1 MLHQIETKMLSA
13 LSGRISAEA
22 LSQQAGI
29 PLSSVL
35 SFSQSLKEKGY
46 ISIEQTEEKHV
57 SLTTEGQGYAAKGL
71 PEQSV
76 HKAAQ
81 SGAPITSLS
90 PIERTVGLPW
100 ASRNG
105 WVKIEGGMLT
115 SLCSTEPYFLQEAL
129 SKISRREPVDGEAL
143 SILLKRKLVSQSS
156 IKKVYLEPTA
166 LAPEES
172 ASAGKAAM
180 GGAAEGGSTSNGAGA
195 EAAAQQEIN
204 SLTRD
209 MLLSGSYKGALFRP
223 YDVTAPAEIPSPA
236 KRHMISRL
244 RGKISRIF
252 TDMGFDEMEG
262 SEAQSAFWNFDA
274 LFQPQDHPARE
285 LADTFYL
292 KNGIE
297 LPSDSELVA
306 RIKKVHEKSWGG
318 AWSEEIAKKGVL
330 RTHTTSVSASYL
342 YNECRGSN
350 APKKYF
356 SIGKVYRNEATDYKH
371 LAEFFQVEG
380 IVVWEGATFRDLL
393 GLLREFYRKLGFEK
407 IRFQPS
413 YFPYTEPSL
422 EISVFF
428 EKKQQWL
435 ELGGAGIF
443 RPEVSIPLCDR
454 YPVLAWGLSLERP
467 LMLLN
472 DMDDI
477 RDFYKG
483 NAGWLRKQKV
493 Q

>member
-1 MLHQIETKMLSA
+1 MLHQIETKMLAA
-13 LSGRISAEA
+13 LAGRMSAEA
-22 LSQQAGI
+22 LAQKSGV

-46 ISIEQTEEKHV
+46 VSIEQTEEKRAA
-57 SLTTEGQGYAAKGL
+57 LTAEGQGYAAKGL

-76 HKAAQ
+76 HRHAQ
-81 SGAPITSLS
+81 SGAFVSSLS
-90 PIERTVGLPW
+90 PVERSVGLPW

-105 WVKIEGGMLT
+105 WVKIEGGRLA
-115 SLCSTEPYFLQEAL
+115 SLCSPEPYFLQEAL
-129 SKISRREPVDGEAL
+129 S
-143 SILLKRKLVSQSS
+143 ILLKRRLAVQTVTKTTFV
-156 IKKVYLEPTA
+156 EPSA
-166 LAPEES
+166 MQPEEIPAAGPVPS
-172 ASAGKAAM
+172 APSAPP
-180 GGAAEGGSTSNGAGA
+180 
-195 EAAAQQEIN
+195 EIN
-204 SLTRD
+204 SLTRE
-209 MLLSGSYKGALFRP
+209 MLLSGSFKGALFRP
-223 YDVTAPAEIPSPA
+223 YDVSAPAEIPSPA
-236 KRHMISRL
+236 KRHAVSRL
-244 RGKISRIF
+244 KRKISRIF
-252 TDMGFDEMEG
+252 TDMGFEEMEG
-262 SEAQSAFWNFDA
+262 GEAQSAFWNFDA

-292 KNGIE
+292 KE
-297 LPSDSELVA
+297 SMPLPSDPELVS
-306 RIKKVHEKSWGG
+306 RIRKVHEKCWSG

-330 RTHTTSVSASYL
+330 RTHTTAVSASCL
-342 YNECRGSN
+342 YNECRGSK
-350 APKKYF
+350 AARKYF
-356 SIGKVYRNEATDYKH
+356 SVGKVYRNEATDYKH

-393 GLLREFYRKLGFEK
+393 GLLREFYRKLGFDK

-483 NAGWLRKQKV
+483 NAGWLRRQKV

>member
-1 MLHQIETKMLSA
+1 MLHQIEAKMLSA
-13 LSGRISAEA
+13 LSGRMSAEE
-22 LSQQAGI
+22 LSQKAGL
-29 PLSSVL
+29 PVSSVL

-46 ISIEQTEEKHV
+46 VSIGQTEEKRL
-57 SLTTEGQGYAAKGL
+57 SLTPEGQGYAAKGL

-76 HKAAQ
+76 HLKAQ
-81 SGAPITSLS
+81 SGAPISSLS
-90 PIERTVGLPW
+90 PAERAVGLPW

-105 WVKIEGGMLT
+105 WVKIEGGALSSM
-115 SLCSTEPYFLQEAL
+115 CSPEPYFLQEAL
-129 SKISRREPVDGEAL
+129 SKISRHEPADGEAL
-143 SILLKRKLVSQSS
+143 SILLKRKLVSQASV
-156 IKKVYLEPTA
+156 KTTYLEPTA
-166 LAPEES
+166 LSPEEP
-172 ASAGKAAM
+172 ASAGNA
-180 GGAAEGGSTSNGAGA
+180 AAESGAVA
-195 EAAAQQEIN
+195 PQEIN

-209 MLLSGSYKGALFRP
+209 MLLSGSWKGAAFRP
-223 YDVTAPAEIPSPA
+223 YDVSAPSEIPSPA
-236 KRHMISRL
+236 KRHAISRL
-244 RGKISRIF
+244 RQRIGRIF
-252 TDMGFDEMEG
+252 ADMGFDEMQGAEM
-262 SEAQSAFWNFDA
+262 QSAFWNFDA

-292 KNGIE
+292 KNGMQ
-297 LPSDSELVA
+297 LPNDSELVS
-306 RIKKVHEKSWGG
+306 RIRKVHEKNWGG
-318 AWSEEIAKKGVL
+318 SWSEEVAKKGVL
-330 RTHTTSVSASYL
+330 RTHTTAVSANCL
-342 YNECRGSN
+342 YSECRNSG
-350 APKKYF
+350 PKKFF
-356 SIGKVYRNEATDYKH
+356 SVGKVYRNEATDYKH

-393 GLLREFYRKLGFEK
+393 GLLREFYRKLGFDK

-422 EISVFF
+422 EVSVYF
-428 EKKQQWL
+428 EKKKQWL

-483 NAGWLRKQKV
+483 NAGWLRRQKV

>member
-1 MLHQIETKMLSA
+1 MLHQVESKILSA
-13 LSGRISAEA
+13 LSGRMPAEELA
-22 LSQQAGI
+22 LAAGV

-46 ISIEQTEEKHV
+46 VSIAQYEEKRV
-57 SLTTEGQGYAAKGL
+57 ALTPEGQACLHSGF

-76 HKAAQ
+76 HRAAKAGRPL
-81 SGAPITSLS
+81 SSLTPS
-90 PIERTVGLPW
+90 ERAIGLPW

-105 WVKIEGGMLT
+105 WVKVEAGRLIPTG
-115 SLCSTEPYFLQEAL
+115 EPGQYELQQALAAASRGEQVGQEAL
-129 SKISRREPVDGEAL
+129 SV
-143 SILLKRKLVSQSS
+143 LLKRKLATQSVS
-156 IKKVYLEPTA
+156 KKVFLSPTA
-166 LAPEES
+166 VQPEES
-172 ASAGKAAM
+172 APAASSELN
-180 GGAAEGGSTSNGAGA
+180 A
-195 EAAAQQEIN
+195 I
-204 SLTRD
+204 TRE
-209 MLLSGSYKGALFRP
+209 MLLSGKWKGSTFRP
-223 YDVTAPAEIPSPA
+223 YDVSAPAEVPSPA
-236 KRHMISRL
+236 KRHAISRL
-244 RGKISRIF
+244 RQRIARIF
-252 TDMGFDEMEG
+252 TDMGFEEMEG
-262 SEAQSAFWNFDA
+262 PEVQSAFWNFDA

-292 KNGIE
+292 KE
-297 LPSDSELVA
+297 PLPLPDDAGLTA
-306 RIKKVHEKSWGG
+306 RIKKVHEKCWGG
-318 AWSEEIAKKGVL
+318 AWSEQVAKNGVL
-330 RTHTTSVSASYL
+330 RTHTTAVSSQYL
-342 YNECRGSN
+342 YRECRDG

-356 SIGKVYRNEATDYKH
+356 SVGKVYRNEATDYKH

-380 IVVWEGATFRDLL
+380 IVVWEGATFCDLL
-393 GLLREFYRKLGFEK
+393 GLLREFYRKLGFDK

-483 NAGWLRKQKV
+483 NAGWLRKQKM

>member
-1 MLHQIETKMLSA
+1 MLHQIETKMLAA
-13 LSGRISAEA
+13 LAGRMSAEA
-22 LSQQAGI
+22 LAQKSGV

-46 ISIEQTEEKHV
+46 VSIEQTEEKRAA
-57 SLTTEGQGYAAKGL
+57 LTAEGQGYAAKGL

-76 HKAAQ
+76 HRHAQ
-81 SGAPITSLS
+81 SGAFVSSLS
-90 PIERTVGLPW
+90 PVERSVGLPW

-105 WVKIEGGMLT
+105 WVKIEGGRLA
-115 SLCSTEPYFLQEAL
+115 SLCSPEPYFLQEAL
-129 SKISRREPVDGEAL
+129 SRISRHENADGEAL
-143 SILLKRKLVSQSS
+143 SILLKRRLAVQTVTKTTFV
-156 IKKVYLEPTA
+156 EPSA
-166 LAPEES
+166 MQPEEIPAAGPVPS
-172 ASAGKAAM
+172 APSAPP
-180 GGAAEGGSTSNGAGA
+180 
-195 EAAAQQEIN
+195 EIN
-204 SLTRD
+204 SLTRE
-209 MLLSGSYKGALFRP
+209 MLLSGSFKGALFRP
-223 YDVTAPAEIPSPA
+223 YDVSAPAEIPSPA
-236 KRHMISRL
+236 KRHAVSRL
-244 RGKISRIF
+244 KRKISRIF
-252 TDMGFDEMEG
+252 TDMGFEEMEG
-262 SEAQSAFWNFDA
+262 GEAQSAFWNFDA

-292 KNGIE
+292 KE
-297 LPSDSELVA
+297 SMPLPSDPELVS
-306 RIKKVHEKSWGG
+306 RIRKVHEKCWSG

-330 RTHTTSVSASYL
+330 RTHTTAVSASCL
-342 YNECRGSN
+342 YNECRGSK
-350 APKKYF
+350 AARKYF
-356 SIGKVYRNEATDYKH
+356 SVGKVYRNEATDYKH

-393 GLLREFYRKLGFEK
+393 GLLREFYRKLGFDK

-483 NAGWLRKQKV
+483 NAGWLRRQKV

>member
-1 MLHQIETKMLSA
+1 MLHQIEAKMLSA
-13 LSGRISAEA
+13 LSGRMSAEE
-22 LSQQAGI
+22 LSQKAGI

-46 ISIEQTEEKHV
+46 VSIEQIEERRA
-57 SLTTEGQGYAAKGL
+57 SLTPEGLGYAAKGL

-76 HKAAQ
+76 HRAAQ
-81 SGAPITSLS
+81 SGAFIAALS
-90 PIERTVGLPW
+90 PIERSVGLPW

-105 WVKIEGGMLT
+105 WVKIEGGRLT
-115 SLCSTEPYFLQEAL
+115 SLCGTEPYFLQEAL
-129 SKISRREPVDGEAL
+129 SKISRREPVDDETI
-143 SILLKRKLVSQSS
+143 SVLLKRRLVSQS
-156 IKKVYLEPTA
+156 IAKKVHIEPTA
-166 LAPEES
+166 LQPDEPA
-172 ASAGKAAM
+172 AATGTAAM
-180 GGAAEGGSTSNGAGA
+180 AGA
-195 EAAAQQEIN
+195 AAAQPGIN

-223 YDVTAPAEIPSPA
+223 YDVSAPSEVPSPA
-236 KRHMISRL
+236 KRHAISRL
-244 RGKISRIF
+244 RQRISRIF
-252 TDMGFDEMEG
+252 TDMGFGEMEG
-262 SEAQSAFWNFDA
+262 PEAQSAFWNFDA

-292 KNGIE
+292 KQGMP
-297 LPSDSELVA
+297 LPDDAELVS
-306 RIKKVHEKSWGG
+306 RIRKVHEKCWGG
-318 AWSEEIAKKGVL
+318 AWSGEVAKKGVL
-330 RTHTTSVSASYL
+330 RTHTTAVSSQYL
-342 YNECRGSN
+342 YRECKGSN

-356 SIGKVYRNEATDYKH
+356 SVGKVYRNEATDYKH

-393 GLLREFYRKLGFEK
+393 GLLREFYRKLGFGK

-422 EISVFF
+422 EVSVYF
-428 EKKQQWL
+428 EKKKQWL

-477 RDFYKG
+477 RDFYRG

>member
-1 MLHQIETKMLSA
+1 MLHQIESKMLAA
-13 LSGRISAEA
+13 LSGRMSAEA
-22 LSQQAGI
+22 LSQKSGV
-29 PLSSVL
+29 PVSSVL

-46 ISIEQTEEKHV
+46 VSIEQTEERRAA
-57 SLTTEGQGYAAKGL
+57 LTAEGQGYAAKGL

-76 HKAAQ
+76 HRAAQ
-81 SGAPITSLS
+81 SGAFVSSLS
-90 PIERTVGLPW
+90 PVERAVGLPW

-105 WVKIEGGMLT
+105 WVKIDGGKL
-115 SLCSTEPYFLQEAL
+115 SSICSPEPYFLQEAL
-129 SKISRREPVDGEAL
+129 SKISRHEQADDEAL
-143 SILLKRKLVSQSS
+143 AILLKRKLVSQTAV
-156 IKKVYLEPTA
+156 KKTYLEPTA
-166 LAPEES
+166 LQPEEINVPET
-172 ASAGKAAM
+172 GT
-180 GGAAEGGSTSNGAGA
+180 GDGLAEPSSR
-195 EAAAQQEIN
+195 EIN

-223 YDVTAPAEIPSPA
+223 YDVSAPSEIPSPA
-236 KRHMISRL
+236 KRHAISRL
-244 RGKISRIF
+244 KRKISRIF
-252 TDMGFDEMEG
+252 TDMGFEEMQG
-262 SEAQSAFWNFDA
+262 NEAQSAFWNFDA

-292 KNGIE
+292 KNGLE
-297 LPSDSELVA
+297 LPADSELVS
-306 RIKKVHEKSWGG
+306 RIKKVHEKCWGG
-318 AWSEEIAKKGVL
+318 AWSEETAKKGVL
-330 RTHTTSVSASYL
+330 RTHTTAVSASCL
-342 YNECRGSN
+342 YNECRGSK

-393 GLLREFYRKLGFEK
+393 GLLREFYRKLGFDK

-493 Q
+493 L

>member
-1 MLHQIETKMLSA
+1 MLHQIEAKMLSA
-13 LSGRISAEA
+13 LSGRMPAEE
-22 LSQQAGI
+22 LSQKSGV

-46 ISIEQTEEKHV
+46 ISIGQTEERKL
-57 SLTTEGQGYAAKGL
+57 SLTSEGQGYSAKGL
-71 PEQSV
+71 PEQLV
-76 HKAAQ
+76 HRAAQ
-81 SGAPITSLS
+81 QGAFISSLTQA
-90 PIERTVGLPW
+90 ERAVGLPW

-105 WVKIEGGMLT
+105 WVKIEGGRLI
-115 SLCSTEPYFLQEAL
+115 SLCPPEPYFLQEAL
-129 SKISRREPVDGEAL
+129 SKISRHEGVDDSSL
-143 SILLKRKLVSQSS
+143 SILIKRKLVSQTSVKTTF
-156 IKKVYLEPTA
+156 IEPTA
-166 LAPEES
+166 VQPEETAAPSS
-172 ASAGKAAM
+172 AA
-180 GGAAEGGSTSNGAGA
+180 GSTP
-195 EAAAQQEIN
+195 AAAAPAEIN

-209 MLLSGSYKGALFRP
+209 MLLSGSFKGATFRP
-223 YDVTAPAEIPSPA
+223 YDVTAPAEVPSPA
-236 KRHMISRL
+236 KRHAISRL
-244 RGKISRIF
+244 RQKVSRIF
-252 TDMGFDEMEG
+252 TDMGFEEMEG
-262 SEAQSAFWNFDA
+262 GEAQSAFWNFDA

-292 KNGIE
+292 KNN
-297 LPSDSELVA
+297 LPLPDDAELVS

-318 AWSEEIAKKGVL
+318 AWSGEIAKKGVL
-330 RTHTTSVSASYL
+330 RTHTTSVSSQYL
-342 YNECRGSN
+342 YNECKSG

>member
-1 MLHQIETKMLSA
+1 MLHQIEAKMLSA
-13 LSGRISAEA
+13 LSGKMSAEE
-22 LSQQAGI
+22 LSRQAGI
-29 PLSSVL
+29 PLSSAL

-46 ISIEQTEEKHV
+46 ISIEQTEEKRT
-57 SLTTEGQGYAAKGL
+57 SLTAEGQSYAAKGL
-71 PEQSV
+71 PEQAV
-76 HKAAQ
+76 HRAAQ
-81 SGAPITSLS
+81 SGATVSALS
-90 PIERTVGLPW
+90 PVERSAGLPW

-105 WVKIEGGMLT
+105 WVKIEGGRLM
-115 SLCSTEPYFLQEAL
+115 SLCSAEPYFLQEAL
-129 SKISRREPVDGEAL
+129 SKISRHEQADDAAV
-143 SILLKRKLVSQSS
+143 SILAKRKLVLQNTV
-156 IKKVYLEPTA
+156 KKVYLEPTA
-166 LAPEES
+166 LQPEGMG
-172 ASAGKAAM
+172 ASAG
-180 GGAAEGGSTSNGAGA
+180 S
-195 EAAAQQEIN
+195 AAANADGARPVAAQPEIN
-204 SLTRD
+204 ALTRE
-209 MLLSGSYKGALFRP
+209 MLLSGGFRGALFRP
-223 YDVTAPAEIPSPA
+223 YDISAPAEIPSPA
-236 KRHMISRL
+236 KRHAISRL
-244 RGKISRIF
+244 KRKISRIF
-252 TDMGFDEMEG
+252 TDMGFEEMEG
-262 SEAQSAFWNFDA
+262 PEAQSAFWNFDA

-292 KNGIE
+292 KKGRQ
-297 LPSDSELVA
+297 LPSDSELVS
-306 RIKKVHEKSWGG
+306 RIRKVHEKSWGG
-318 AWSEEIAKKGVL
+318 QWSGEVAEKGVL
-330 RTHTTSVSASYL
+330 RTHTTAVSASCL
-342 YNECRGSN
+342 YNGCRGSD
-350 APKKYF
+350 AAKKYF

-380 IVVWEGATFRDLL
+380 IVVWKGATFRDLL
-393 GLLREFYRKLGFEK
+393 GLLREFYRKLGFDK

>member
-13 LSGRISAEA
+13 LSGRMSAEE

-46 ISIEQTEEKHV
+46 ISIEQTEEKRV
-57 SLTTEGQGYAAKGL
+57 SLTAEGQGYAAKGL
-71 PEQSV
+71 PEQAV
-76 HKAAQ
+76 HRQAQ
-81 SGAPITSLS
+81 SGAFVSSLS
-90 PIERTVGLPW
+90 PVERAVGLPW

-105 WVKIEGGMLT
+105 WVKIEGGRLA

-129 SKISRREPVDGEAL
+129 SKISRHEPVDDEAI
-143 SILLKRKLVSQSS
+143 SILTKRKLVSQTST
-156 IKKVYLEPTA
+156 KKVYFEPTA
-166 LAPEES
+166 LQPEEAAS
-172 ASAGKAAM
+172 ASKTATI
-180 GGAAEGGSTSNGAGA
+180 EGTSVI
-195 EAAAQQEIN
+195 AAAPQEIN

-223 YDVTAPAEIPSPA
+223 YDVSAPAEIPSPA
-236 KRHMISRL
+236 KRHAISRL
-244 RGKISRIF
+244 KGRISRIF
-252 TDMGFDEMEG
+252 TDMGFEEMEG
-262 SEAQSAFWNFDA
+262 SEVQSAFWNFDA

-292 KNGIE
+292 KNGID
-297 LPSDSELVA
+297 LPTDSELVA

-318 AWSEEIAKKGVL
+318 AWSEEVAKKGVL

-342 YNECRGSN
+342 YNECRGTN
-350 APKKYF
+350 AAKKYF
-356 SIGKVYRNEATDYKH
+356 SLGKVYRNEATDYKH

-393 GLLREFYRKLGFEK
+393 GLLREFYRKLGFDK